1 MTTGKIFVVSYLT
14 MSMGRRE
21 HQEQA
26 FEEKRGKSLQNDCH
40 SKSHCARLPS

>member
-14 MSMGRRE
+14 MSIGHRE
-21 HQEQA
+21 HQEQF
-26 FEEKRGKSLQNDCH
+26 FEENRGESLQKDHH